1 MVDCGFSWSINILMS
16 NKDITFNENEEGRE
30 EGGNI
35 PIHLPDDVNCNNN
48 KIEYKISTPQENKI
62 DIPIYIQTYNIICI
76 NTTII
81 KDNNISF
88 KYITKR
94 DNIT

>member
-1 MVDCGFSWSINILMS
+1 MS
-16 NKDITFNENEEGRE
+16 SKDITFNENEEGRE

>member
-1 MVDCGFSWSINILMS
+1 MVDCDFSWSIKILMS
-16 NKDITFNENEEGRE
+16 SKDITFNENEEWRE
-30 EGGNI
+30 EVGNI

-48 KIEYKISTPQENKI
+48 KIEYKISTPRENKI
-62 DIPIYIQTYNIICI
+62 DIQIYIQTYNIICI

-81 KDNNISF
+81 QDNNISF